1 MTDLPVIRPAVA
13 HDLPDLLGLYA
24 HLTVDEP
31 PCPPERAEVQFAKL
45 LALDGTTVL
54 LGCIGAQPVTS
65 CVVIITPNLTRGGAS
80 FALIENVVTHADF
93 RGRGFG
99 TQILDAAT
107 DLAQAEGCYK
117 IMLMTGSKR
126 PSTLAFYESAGFA
139 QTKTAFQKR
148 FLPPR
153 EA

>member
-1 MTDLPVIRPAVA
+1 MTASFIIRPAVA
-13 HDLPDLLGLYA
+13 DDLPGLLDLYT
-24 HLTVDEP
+24 HLIVDEP
-31 PCPPERAEVQFAKL
+31 PCPPERAQAQFAKL
-45 LALDGTTVL
+45 LALEGPTVL
-54 LGCIGAQPVTS
+54 LGFVGAQPVTS

-93 RGRGFG
+93 RGRGYA

-126 PSTLAFYESAGFA
+126 PSTLAFYENAGFS
-139 QTKTAFQKR
+139 QTKTAFEKR

-153 EA
+153 SE